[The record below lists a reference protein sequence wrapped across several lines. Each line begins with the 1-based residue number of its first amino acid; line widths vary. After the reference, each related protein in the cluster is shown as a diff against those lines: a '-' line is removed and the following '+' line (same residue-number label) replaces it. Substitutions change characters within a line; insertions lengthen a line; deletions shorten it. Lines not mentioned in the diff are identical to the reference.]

1 MDFNIAQENFEK
13 FVNQF
18 DKNNKDIMIRYHHT
32 KMVVRLMEKVSK
44 RMNLS
49 NEEVVLAK
57 IIGLLHDIGR
67 FKQIEIGGSAN
78 DESTKINHAKLG
90 CEYLFGENHIRDFIT
105 EDKFDEI
112 IESAIFNHNRF
123 EIEPKLSDKS
133 LFFAKMIRDI
143 DKIDILRVIATHEE
157 HEIIKEEIEKKV
169 LDDFKEQKLI
179 NHQDIKSKSDKTMQY
194 LSYIF
199 DINFKESFE
208 LLEETDN
215 LGLFISSL
223 QIPRYSEDIANDCFK
238 KVNKKLE
245 ENID

>member
-1 MDFNIAQENFEK
+1 MDYNIAQENFEK

-32 KMVVRLMEKVSK
+32 KMVVRLMEKVSR

-49 NEEVVLAK
+49 DNEVILAK

-67 FKQIEIGGSAN
+67 FKQIELSGKA
-78 DESTKINHAKLG
+78 DDQLTKINHAELG
-90 CEYLFGENHIRDFIT
+90 CKYLFDENHIRDFIT
-105 EDKFDEI
+105 ENEYDEI
-112 IESAIFNHNRF
+112 IKSAIFNHNRF
-123 EIEPKLSDKS
+123 EIEQKLNDKS
-133 LFFAKMIRDI
+133 LFFAKLIRDI
-143 DKIDILRVIATHEE
+143 DKIDILRVVAIHEE
-157 HEIIKEEIEKKV
+157 HEIIEEEIEKRV
-169 LDDFKEQKLI
+169 LDDFNNQKLI
-179 NHQDIKSKSDKTMQY
+179 NHQDIKNKSDKTIQY

-223 QIPRYSEDIANDCFK
+223 HIPRYSEDFANDCFK
-238 KVNKKLE
+238 KVNKKLK